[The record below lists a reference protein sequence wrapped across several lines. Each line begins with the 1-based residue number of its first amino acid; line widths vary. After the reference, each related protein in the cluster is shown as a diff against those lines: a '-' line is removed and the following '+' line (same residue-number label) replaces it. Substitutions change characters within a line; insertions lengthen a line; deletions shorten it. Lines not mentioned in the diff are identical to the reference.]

1 MKEAAR
7 FIEHNNDKIIDTWE
21 KNVNEEIE
29 VAKGTSSLVL
39 RNQLTHVLSD
49 IMKIMDRYDNFE
61 QVKKEEK
68 FEEIIND
75 SIDHGR
81 HRASTSNYA
90 IKQVLREYL
99 VFHRTLAE
107 LLREADVY
115 SNEVGNLLNYA
126 VETAMIYSADSFSQS
141 LQEMREKM
149 VGTLAHD
156 LRNPLS
162 TAYLAIDLF
171 DCENEPERANM
182 LKKMAKRSMKHSLNL
197 VESLLDAITVK
208 AGEGITMHFTK
219 TNLIKD
225 IKWVYEESLEIYSNK
240 IVLDIQKE
248 EIVGI
253 FDGAAIRRI
262 LENLV
267 SNGVKYGEENSAVKI
282 SVQQKDE
289 EVSIKVHNTGNPI
302 PKEKQEE
309 IFRFMSTRKGG
320 NNRSMKSW
328 GMGLYLVKIVAEAH
342 GGKVNLLSNENEGT
356 TFEIL
361 LNKAANKPGVFKTKL
376 ESQA

>member
-115 SNEVGNLLNYA
+115 
-126 VETAMIYSADSFSQS
+126 
-141 LQEMREKM
+141 
-149 VGTLAHD
+149 
-156 LRNPLS
+156 
-162 TAYLAIDLF
+162 
-171 DCENEPERANM
+171 
-182 LKKMAKRSMKHSLNL
+182 
-197 VESLLDAITVK
+197 
-208 AGEGITMHFTK
+208 
-219 TNLIKD
+219 
-225 IKWVYEESLEIYSNK
+225 
-240 IVLDIQKE
+240 
-248 EIVGI
+248 
-253 FDGAAIRRI
+253 
-262 LENLV
+262 
-267 SNGVKYGEENSAVKI
+267 
-282 SVQQKDE
+282 
-289 EVSIKVHNTGNPI
+289 
-302 PKEKQEE
+302 
-309 IFRFMSTRKGG
+309 
-320 NNRSMKSW
+320 NN
-328 GMGLYLVKIVAEAH
+328 
-342 GGKVNLLSNENEGT
+342 
-356 TFEIL
+356 
-361 LNKAANKPGVFKTKL
+361 
-376 ESQA
+376 